1 MEDGHRDARG
11 GQERMLARALL
22 PPRCLLA
29 GRRLVPE
36 SRQLSESA
44 DRSVPV
50 ATVGGT

>member
-1 MEDGHRDARG
+1 MDDGHRDARG

-22 PPRCLLA
+22 PARCLLA